1 MLLELHSHSWY
12 SKGSILGEEN
22 TVSPIEMVKEAR
34 RRGLSGIAITDHNNF
49 KNWESLKKLKFDD
62 FVVIPG
68 EEVSTLQGHLLT
80 LGITEEIKPKQD
92 VLETIDKVHQQGGI
106 TIAPHPFDIAKEGIR
121 DFSKFTDVIEVFNS
135 MSLDKFANLRAK
147 RFAVK
152 FGKPMSV
159 GTDAHQKEWI
169 GRSITQV
176 NSYPDIDSVL
186 EEIMSGNTQLKKQHL
201 SVKEM
206 TDWYL
211 TRLNRNYDS
220 ALKHIDINYGL
231 FKRGLTKNLMK
242 FSGKETFFS
251 RGLVSSLSYFSLTF
265 SIIYSF
271 FVNFPRCL
279 A

>member
-22 TVSPIEMVKEAR
+22 TVSPVEMVKEAR
-34 RRGLSGIAITDHNNF
+34 RRGLNGIAITDHDNF
-49 KNWESLKKLKFDD
+49 KSWESLKKLKFDD

-68 EEVSTLQGHLLT
+68 EEVSTLQGHLLA

-106 TIAPHPFDIAKEGIR
+106 TIAPHPFDLAKKGIR
-121 DFSKFTDVIEVFNS
+121 ELSKYADAIEVFNA
-135 MSLDKFANLRAK
+135 MNIERFANLRAK
-147 RFAVK
+147 KFAKK
-152 FGKPMSV
+152 FDKPMVV
-159 GTDAHQKEWI
+159 GTDAHQKSWI

-176 NSYPDIDSVL
+176 NSYPDVDSVL
-186 EEIMSGNTQLKKQHL
+186 KEIRFGDTRLKKEYI

-211 TRLNRNYDS
+211 TRLNVNYDN
-220 ALKHIDINYGL
+220 ALEHINTNYGF
-231 FKRGLTKNLMK
+231 FKRKISKNLMK
-242 FSGKETFFS
+242 FSGRESFFS
-251 RGLVSSLSYFSLTF
+251 RGLVSFLCYLSLTG
-265 SIIYSF
+265 STAYSF